1 MKNGNHIFQQY
12 SKYVMPTYAKTPLV
26 IVKGKGARVWDIN
39 GKTYLDF
46 FPGWAVSGLGHCH
59 PRVTQAVSGQLKK
72 ILHVPNN
79 YYNELQGRLAEKII
93 RYSFD
98 GKVFF
103 SNSGAEAVEG
113 AIKLTRRWG
122 SHANK
127 YEIICMNNS
136 FHGRTLAAIT
146 ATGQKKYKK
155 GFGPL
160 PGGFIHVPFND
171 LERVEAKLT
180 KKTVAILLEVVQGEG
195 GIVVA
200 NKNFVRG
207 LRKLCDKRRLLLI
220 IDEVQTGIGRT
231 GEMFA
236 YKHYGITPDVMVL
249 AKSLGGGFPIG
260 ALVAKRKYA
269 DTLTPGTHAST
280 FGGSPIICAAS
291 LAVFEA
297 IEKGRLLQNARHMGK
312 YLMKKLKALKDR
324 YGIIK
329 DVRGINLMAGLGLS
343 INGRAIVDEAR
354 SKGLLIN
361 CTHDTVLR
369 IMPPI
374 TVKKKE
380 IDEAIGILDEALNKH
395 I

>member
-1 MKNGNHIFQQY
+1 MSREQNIFQQY
-12 SKYVMPTYAKTPLV
+12 NKYVMPTYTKTPLV
-26 IVKGKGARVWDIN
+26 MAKGKGARVWDIN
-39 GKTYLDF
+39 GRSYLDF

-59 PRVTQAVSGQLKK
+59 PRIIQAVSKQLKR

-79 YYNELQGRLAEKII
+79 YYNELQGALAEKIVKH
-93 RYSFD
+93 SFD

-103 SNSGAEAVEG
+103 ANSGAEAVEG
-113 AIKLTRRWG
+113 AIKLARRWG
-122 SHANK
+122 NSK
-127 YEIICMNNS
+127 KRYEIICMNNS
-136 FHGRTLAAIT
+136 FHGRTITAIT
-146 ATGQKKYKK
+146 ATGQDKYKR

-171 LERVEAKLT
+171 LKAVKAKLT
-180 KKTVAILLEVVQGEG
+180 KKTVAVLLEVIQGEG

-200 NKNFVRG
+200 DKNFVRG
-207 LRKLCDKRRLLLI
+207 LRKLCDEKKLLLI

-236 YKHYGITPDVMVL
+236 YKHYGVTPDVMVL

-280 FGGSPIICAAS
+280 FGGSPIICAAA
-291 LAVFEA
+291 LAVFDA
-297 IEKGRLLQNARHMGK
+297 IEKEGLLQNTRSMGK
-312 YLMKKLKALKDR
+312 YLMAKLNWLKAKHNS
-324 YGIIK
+324 IK
-329 DVRGINLMAGLGLS
+329 EVRGINLMAGLGLF
-343 INGRAIVDEAR
+343 INGKAIVDEAR

-369 IMPPI
+369 IMPPL
-374 TVKKKE
+374 TVTKKE
-380 IDEAIGILDEALNKH
+380 IDEAIGVLDEALDKH
-395 I
+395 N